1 MSMLPGSQRAIRPR
15 HRGRTRS
22 GLARA
27 FTLPELAIVLVVI
40 VVLALL
46 AIPAI
51 QARARARGNG
61 IKCVHNLK
69 YVGLALR
76 IFSTD
81 NNGAWPWQVSTND
94 GGSKEFLQDPSLAWP
109 HFRALSNEL
118 STPRI
123 ARCPN
128 DLTGTQPATWRDA
141 TNNSAFS
148 YFLGLDAS
156 EEFPETILGGD
167 SNLELNGRPL
177 RSELV
182 TLRTNAQIRFD
193 NSRVNTGQ
201 NDPWH
206 ATPDTGNI
214 LLGDGSVQQ
223 VTSAR
228 LRQALLLPGDPTN
241 SIHRWLIP

>member
-1 MSMLPGSQRAIRPR
+1 MIPRSPRSARPP
-15 HRGRTRS
+15 S
-22 GLARA
+22 A

-51 QARARARGNG
+51 QARARARAKGNR
-61 IKCVHNLK
+61 IKCVNNLK
-69 YVGLALR
+69 NVGLALR

-109 HFRALSNEL
+109 HFHALSNEL

-128 DLTGTQPATWRDA
+128 ELTGIQPATWRDA

-148 YFLGLDAS
+148 YFLGLGVDAS
-156 EEFPETILGGD
+156 EENPNTIMGGD
-167 SNLELNGRPL
+167 SNLELNGQRL
-177 RSELV
+177 RSTLV
-182 TLRTNAQIRFD
+182 TLRTNANLRFD

-214 LLGDGSVQQ
+214 LFGDGSVQH

-228 LRQALLLPGDPTN
+228 LREALLLPGDPTN

>member
-1 MSMLPGSQRAIRPR
+1 MSPSSHNAICPRRPR
-15 HRGRTRS
+15 NTRS
-22 GLARA
+22 RRTCA

-46 AIPAI
+46 AIPAL
-51 QARARARGNG
+51 ARARAGSSR
-61 IKCVHNLK
+61 IKCVNNLK
-69 YVGLALR
+69 NVGLALR

-109 HFRALSNEL
+109 HFQALSNEL

-128 DLTGTQPATWRDA
+128 DLTGIQPATFRDA

-156 EEFPETILGGD
+156 EELPGSIIGGD
-167 SNLELNGRPL
+167 SNLELDGRPL

-193 NSRVNTGQ
+193 NTRVNKQQG
-201 NDPWH
+201 DPWH

-214 LLGDGSVQQ
+214 LHGDASVQQ

-228 LRQALLLPGDPTN
+228 LREALFVPGNPTN
-241 SIHRWLIP
+241 SVHRWLIP

>member
-1 MSMLPGSQRAIRPR
+1 MRPCPR
-15 HRGRTRS
+15 WGTRS
-22 GLARA
+22 RRARA
-27 FTLPELAIVLVVI
+27 FTLPELLIIVVVI
-40 VVLALL
+40 LVLALL
-46 AIPAI
+46 AIPAM
-51 QARARARGNG
+51 ARSRARSSRV
-61 IKCVHNLK
+61 KCVNNLK
-69 YVGLALR
+69 NLGLGLR

-81 NNGAWPWQVSTND
+81 QNGAWPWQVSTND
-94 GGSKEFLQDPSLAWP
+94 GGSKEFLQNPSLAWP
-109 HFRALSNEL
+109 HFHALSNEL
-118 STPRI
+118 TTPRI

-128 DLTGTQPATWRDA
+128 DLTGIQPVTWRDA

-156 EEFPETILGGD
+156 EENSNTILGGD

-182 TLRTNAQIRFD
+182 TLHTNANLRFD
-193 NSRVNTGQ
+193 NTRVNEQQG
-201 NDPWH
+201 DLWH

-214 LLGDGSVQQ
+214 LHGDGSVQS

-228 LRQALLLPGDPTN
+228 LREALFVLGDPTN

>member
-1 MSMLPGSQRAIRPR
+1 MTPLSPRRLPLI
-15 HRGRTRS
+15 
-22 GLARA
+22 RA

-40 VVLALL
+40 IALALL
-46 AIPAI
+46 AIPAM
-51 QARARARGNG
+51 ARARAKSSRIMCAN
-61 IKCVHNLK
+61 NLK
-69 YVGLALR
+69 NVGLALR
-76 IFSTD
+76 IFTTD
-81 NNGAWPWQVSTND
+81 NNGAWPWQVRTND
-94 GGSKEFLQDPSLAWP
+94 GGSKEFLQNPSLAWP
-109 HFRALSNEL
+109 HFQALSNEL

-128 DLTGTQPATWRDA
+128 DRTDIQPATFRDA

-167 SNLELNGRPL
+167 SNLELDGQRL
-177 RSELV
+177 RSTLV
-182 TLRTNAQIRFD
+182 TIRTNANIRFD
-193 NSRVNTGQ
+193 NSRMNTGQ

-214 LLGDGSVQQ
+214 LLGDGSVQH
-223 VTSAR
+223 VRSTL

-241 SIHRWLIP
+241 SIHRWLVP

>member
-1 MSMLPGSQRAIRPR
+1 MLPGSQSAIRPR
-15 HRGRTRS
+15 HRRHTRS
-22 GLARA
+22 RLAQA

-51 QARARARGNG
+51 QARARARAKVNR
-61 IKCVHNLK
+61 IKCVNNLK
-69 YVGLALR
+69 NVGLALR

-94 GGSKEFLQDPSLAWP
+94 GGSKEFLQNPSLAWP
-109 HFRALSNEL
+109 HFQALSNEL

-128 DLTGTQPATWRDA
+128 DLTGIQPATFRNA

-167 SNLELNGRPL
+167 SNLELDGQRL
-177 RSELV
+177 RSTLV
-182 TLRTNAQIRFD
+182 TLRTNANLRFD
-193 NSRVNTGQ
+193 NTRVNTGQ

-214 LLGDGSVQQ
+214 LFGDGSVQQ

-228 LRQALLLPGDPTN
+228 LRLALILPCDPTN